1 MKKSKTN
8 VLVAF
13 VILASL
19 SSYLFLYQVGSNI
32 VSNQPAQQAKEEL
45 ELEAADSKMSLPD
58 VQMVKKVLETGRR
71 LIPAS

>member
-1 MKKSKTN
+1 M
-8 VLVAF
+8 
-13 VILASL
+13 LASL
-19 SSYLFLYQVGSNI
+19 SSYLFLYQVGST
-32 VSNQPAQQAKEEL
+32 VVGNQPAQQAKEEL